1 VSFLLLIPF
10 KGGFLFT
17 SVTSCLQWNSIQSSH
32 WSASAL
38 FYSSL
43 LFSLAAI
50 VNGSQQ
56 ILVLSR
62 ERNDSSQ
69 DDLEHDIKLVI
80 LIREKIRVCPIDAL
94 KNLYVYALQTPIM
107 LLTFSVTTFLA
118 GLSSVIFSPLAQTI
132 AWGDDA
138 KVRRATTPSGTT

>member
-1 VSFLLLIPF
+1 VSFLLLISF

-32 WSASAL
+32 WSAPAL

-50 VNGSQQ
+50 INGSQQ
-56 ILVLSR
+56 ILVLPR

-69 DDLEHDIKLVI
+69 DDLEHDIKLATS
-80 LIREKIRVCPIDAL
+80 IREKIRVCPTDAL

-107 LLTFSVTTFLA
+107 LLTFSVTKFLA
-118 GLSSVIFSPLAQTI
+118 ELSSVIFSPLAQTI

-138 KVRRATTPSGTT
+138 KVRRDTTPSDTT